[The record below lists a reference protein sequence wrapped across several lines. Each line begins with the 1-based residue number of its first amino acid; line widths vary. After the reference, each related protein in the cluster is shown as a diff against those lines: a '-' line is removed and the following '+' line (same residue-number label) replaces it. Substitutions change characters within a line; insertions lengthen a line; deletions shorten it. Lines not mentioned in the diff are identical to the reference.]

1 MIKFLENL
9 FKSRKN
15 TFKDKV
21 NFKELI
27 LNKEIQEL
35 FRSFNDYSNKAELRF
50 VGGCLRKL
58 ISDEKVDD
66 IDLSTNLNP
75 QNVIEILKINK
86 IKFYETGIEHGT
98 ITAIINK
105 KSFEITTLRKDVKT
119 DGRHA
124 QVEYTDNWLEDASRR
139 DFTINSIYSD
149 LDGNLF
155 DPFNGK
161 KDLNDGLIKFIGDPG
176 IRIKEDYLRIL
187 RYIRFFLGYSKQ
199 RHDKNSVK
207 IIKQNLIGLKQIS
220 KNRQL
225 QELKKII
232 SIENFNKINSDKIS
246 KELFLL
252 IFPELKNVNRI
263 NKLDNQSQNILKS
276 KNFEFVLSLLLIDKT
291 EDSDYF
297 IYKYNLSNKE
307 KDKISLLNSIFS
319 EETNKDYFTKENLS
333 KIIIKNGKE
342 NLIDILD
349 FKIANGDMG
358 SGNFSLICLT
368 ASIPF
373 IPGSLISI
381 SKISAPVL
389 LISLIQVSASKYCPT
404 HLNPSE
410 LSSSVANE
418 SLIILVS
425 STIATLISFIL
436 FFLQILSLSRFPMKI
451 EFLNF
456 LQYFLLLLSYSLI
469 HFR

>member
-1 MIKFLENL
+1 MIKLIKDL
-9 FKSRKN
+9 FKSKKN
-15 TFKDKV
+15 KFENKA
-21 NFKELI
+21 NFK
-27 LNKEIQEL
+27 QL
-35 FRSFNDYSNKAELRF
+35 FLDNDVIKLFKIFNSHSNDAELRF
-50 VGGCLRKL
+50 VGGCIRKL
-58 ISDEKVDD
+58 ISDEKVED
-66 IDLSTNLNP
+66 IDLSTNLEP
-75 QNVIEILKINK
+75 ENVIEILKKNK
-86 IKFYETGIEHGT
+86 INFYDVGIDHGT

-105 KSFEITTLRKDVKT
+105 KSFEITTLRKDIKT

-124 QVEYTDNWLEDASRR
+124 QVVYTNNWLEDASRR
-139 DFTINSIYSD
+139 DFTVNSIYSD

-155 DPFNGK
+155 DPFDGR
-161 KDLNDGLIKFIGDPG
+161 KDLKDGLIKFIGDPT

-187 RYIRFFLGYSKQ
+187 RYIRFFLGYSKNP
-199 RHDKNSVK
+199 HDRNIIK
-207 IIKQNLIGLKQIS
+207 IIKQNLSGLKKVS
-220 KNRQL
+220 KDRQL

-349 FKIANGDMG
+349 FKI
-358 SGNFSLICLT
+358 
-368 ASIPF
+368 
-373 IPGSLISI
+373 LISKKNKNNLMDLKNYFLEFEI
-381 SKISAPVL
+381 PVMPIKAKDLIEKFDLKEGKLLGIVLKEIEEKWLDNNFKISHNQIEKIVN
-389 LISLIQVSASKYCPT
+389 SKRT
-404 HLNPSE
+404 
-410 LSSSVANE
+410 
-418 SLIILVS
+418 
-425 STIATLISFIL
+425 
-436 FFLQILSLSRFPMKI
+436 
-451 EFLNF
+451 
-456 LQYFLLLLSYSLI
+456 
-469 HFR
+469 